1 MAEVPPGLPR
11 LSRSSYRQPGF
22 YRALCRC
29 KLPTNNTT
37 TAKNVRNCAK
47 MQSLPPDCYEV
58 EHLVVSMHRF
68 KVQYVY
74 MKDLGG
80 KDLRRVCRKYN
91 IKTVFTTVDTLR
103 RQLTKVKDTDSTLAK
118 SGVVYRNRETKRN
131 LGTHLREHRAATRQ
145 EPRLHV

>member
-1 MAEVPPGLPR
+1 MAEVLPGLPR

-22 YRALCRC
+22 YRALCKC

-58 EHLVVSMHRF
+58 ENLVVSMHRF

-91 IKTVFTTVDTLR
+91 TRTVFTTVDTLR
-103 RQLTKVKDTDSTLAK
+103 RHAQETPSGDS
-118 SGVVYRNRETKRN
+118 
-131 LGTHLREHRAATRQ
+131 
-145 EPRLHV
+145 